1 MSINKRIN
9 LLRKQLGMIQQDFA
23 NKIGVQRVTISWMEK
38 EGNTITKQNIKI
50 ICDTFNVSEKWLLNG
65 EGEMFRPADE
75 PDILD
80 RLQQE
85 LKLTSQEMEIIRT
98 FVELSPEQRRMGI
111 EFVQTFT
118 SKLSDV
124 ASALQEKKS
133 TKNDVSESDTSK
145 KNNINDL
152 DSCHQ
157 PASPARENNSAPPA
171 DNSRPENLTDEE
183 WQLIQMA
190 RQEKRQAS
198 QTSSSTSSD
207 IA

>member
-1 MSINKRIN
+1 
-9 LLRKQLGMIQQDFA
+9 MIQQDFA

-50 ICDTFNVSEKWLLNG
+50 ICDTFNVSETWLLNG
-65 EGEMFRPADE
+65 EGEMFRPADK

-133 TKNDVSESDTSK
+133 KKNDVSESDTSK
-145 KNNINDL
+145 NGNINNL

-157 PASPARENNSAPPA
+157 TASPARENSAPPA
-171 DNSRPENLTDEE
+171 DNSRPESLTDEE

>member
-1 MSINKRIN
+1 MSTNNRMRT
-9 LLRKQLGMIQQDFA
+9 LRKHLNLNQAEFGQ
-23 NKIGVQRVTISWMEK
+23 KIGLKNGAISWMEK

-50 ICDTFNVSEKWLLNG
+50 ICDTFNVSENWLLNG
-65 EGEMFRPADE
+65 EGDMFRPADE

-145 KNNINDL
+145 NGNINNL
-152 DSCHQ
+152 DSCHE
-157 PASPARENNSAPPA
+157 ARQLGKDSAPTA
-171 DNSRPENLTDEE
+171 DDFRPENLTDEE
-183 WQLIQMA
+183 WQLVQLA

>member
-50 ICDTFNVSEKWLLNG
+50 ICDTFNVREDWLLNG
-65 EGEMFRPADE
+65 EGDMFRPADE

-118 SKLSDV
+118 SKLSGVTNALQKEKSQITLTVSPEDYKLFQEIKAEEAEQQ
-124 ASALQEKKS
+124 ASASGS
-133 TKNDVSESDTSK
+133 TAKERKEIS
-145 KNNINDL
+145 
-152 DSCHQ
+152 
-157 PASPARENNSAPPA
+157 
-171 DNSRPENLTDEE
+171 
-183 WQLIQMA
+183 
-190 RQEKRQAS
+190 
-198 QTSSSTSSD
+198 
-207 IA
+207 

>member
-50 ICDTFNVSEKWLLNG
+50 ICDTFNVSEDWLLNG

-145 KNNINDL
+145 NGNINNL
-152 DSCHQ
+152 DSCHE
-157 PASPARENNSAPPA
+157 ARQLEENSAPPA
-171 DNSRPENLTDEE
+171 GDFQPENLTDEE
-183 WQLIQMA
+183 WQLVQLA

>member
-1 MSINKRIN
+1 MSTNNRIKT
-9 LLRKQLGMIQQDFA
+9 LRKHLNLNQAEFGQ
-23 NKIGVQRVTISWMEK
+23 KIGLKNGAISWMEK

-50 ICDTFNVSEKWLLNG
+50 ICDTFNVSENWLLNG

-118 SKLSDV
+118 SKLSDA

-133 TKNDVSESDTSK
+133 KKNDVSESDTSK

-157 PASPARENNSAPPA
+157 TASPARENSAPPA

>member
-50 ICDTFNVSEKWLLNG
+50 ICDTFNVSENWLLNG
-65 EGEMFRPADE
+65 EGDMFRPADE

-145 KNNINDL
+145 NGNINNL

-157 PASPARENNSAPPA
+157 SAPAGENSAPPA

-183 WQLIQMA
+183 WQLIQMS

-198 QTSSSTSSD
+198 PTSSSTSSD

>member
-1 MSINKRIN
+1 MSINRRIN

-50 ICDTFNVSEKWLLNG
+50 ICDTFNVSENWLLNG
-65 EGEMFRPADE
+65 EGEMFRPADK

-118 SKLSDV
+118 SKLSGV
-124 ASALQEKKS
+124 TNALQKEKSQITLTVSPEDYKLFQEIKAEEAEQQVSASGS
-133 TKNDVSESDTSK
+133 TAKEAKEIS
-145 KNNINDL
+145 
-152 DSCHQ
+152 
-157 PASPARENNSAPPA
+157 
-171 DNSRPENLTDEE
+171 
-183 WQLIQMA
+183 
-190 RQEKRQAS
+190 
-198 QTSSSTSSD
+198 
-207 IA
+207 

>member
-50 ICDTFNVSEKWLLNG
+50 ICDTFNVSENWLLNG

-118 SKLSDV
+118 NKLSDV

-145 KNNINDL
+145 KANINNL
-152 DSCHQ
+152 DSCHE
-157 PASPARENNSAPPA
+157 PAPAGENSAPPA

-183 WQLIQMA
+183 WQLVQMS

>member
-1 MSINKRIN
+1 MTINERIK
-9 LLRKQLGMIQQDFA
+9 LLRKELGLNQTDFGE
-23 NKIGVQRVTISWMEK
+23 KIGIKVSQASYIEKAGNPVTQRVVQLICTVF
-38 EGNTITKQNIKI
+38 NI
-50 ICDTFNVSEKWLLNG
+50 SEKWLT
-65 EGEMFRPADE
+65 EGKGDMYTSDE
-75 PDILD
+75 EAILD
-80 RLQQE
+80 KLAGMYDLSESQMIFAKQWLQ
-85 LKLTSQEMEIIRT
+85 LPATAKDAVVDYIVS
-98 FVELSPEQRRMGI
+98 
-111 EFVQTFT
+111 
-118 SKLSDV
+118 V

-145 KNNINDL
+145 KVNINDL

-157 PASPARENNSAPPA
+157 SAPAGENSAPPA

-183 WQLIQMA
+183 WQLVQMA

>member
-50 ICDTFNVSEKWLLNG
+50 ICDTFNVSENWLLNG

-118 SKLSDV
+118 SKLSGVTNALQKEKSQITLTVSPEDYKLFQEIKAEEAEQQ
-124 ASALQEKKS
+124 ASASGS
-133 TKNDVSESDTSK
+133 TAKEQKEIS
-145 KNNINDL
+145 
-152 DSCHQ
+152 
-157 PASPARENNSAPPA
+157 
-171 DNSRPENLTDEE
+171 
-183 WQLIQMA
+183 
-190 RQEKRQAS
+190 
-198 QTSSSTSSD
+198 
-207 IA
+207 

>member
-1 MSINKRIN
+1 MSTNNRIKT
-9 LLRKQLGMIQQDFA
+9 LRKHLNLNQAEFGQ
-23 NKIGVQRVTISWMEK
+23 KIGLKNGAISWMEK

-50 ICDTFNVSEKWLLNG
+50 ICDTFNVSENWLLNG

-145 KNNINDL
+145 KVNINNL

-157 PASPARENNSAPPA
+157 PASPSGENNSAPPA
-171 DNSRPENLTDEE
+171 DNSRPANLTDEE

-198 QTSSSTSSD
+198 QTSSSTNSG

>member
-1 MSINKRIN
+1 MNINHRIKS
-9 LLRKQLGMIQQDFA
+9 LRKHLSMNQNEFGS
-23 NKIGVQRVTISWMEK
+23 KIGLSQRAVSWMEK
-38 EGNTITKQNIKI
+38 EGNTVIPQNIKI
-50 ICDTFNVSEKWLLNG
+50 ICDTFNVSENWLLNG

-124 ASALQEKKS
+124 ASTLQEKKS

-145 KNNINDL
+145 KANINNS

-157 PASPARENNSAPPA
+157 PASPARENSAPPA
-171 DNSRPENLTDEE
+171 DNSRPANLTDEE
-183 WQLIQMA
+183 WQLVQMA
-190 RQEKRQAS
+190 RQEKRQVS

>member
-50 ICDTFNVSEKWLLNG
+50 ICDTFNVNENWLLNG

-80 RLQQE
+80 RLQLE

-124 ASALQEKKS
+124 ASALQEKKQKK
-133 TKNDVSESDTSK
+133 KNDETTITATLSMD
-145 KNNINDL
+145 DY
-152 DSCHQ
+152 
-157 PASPARENNSAPPA
+157 
-171 DNSRPENLTDEE
+171 NLLQEIKAEE
-183 WQLIQMA
+183 AEQ
-190 RQEKRQAS
+190 QAS
-198 QTSSSTSSD
+198 ASGSTAKEKEIS
-207 IA
+207 

>member
-1 MSINKRIN
+1 MSTNNRMKT
-9 LLRKQLGMIQQDFA
+9 LRKHLNLNQAEFGQ
-23 NKIGVQRVTISWMEK
+23 KIGLKNGAISWMEK

-50 ICDTFNVSEKWLLNG
+50 ICDTFNVSEDWLLNG

-133 TKNDVSESDTSK
+133 TKNDVSESGTSK
-145 KNNINDL
+145 KVNIDNL

-157 PASPARENNSAPPA
+157 SAPAGENSAPPA
-171 DNSRPENLTDEE
+171 DNSRPANLTDEE

-198 QTSSSTSSD
+198 QTSSSGSSD

>member
-1 MSINKRIN
+1 MSINRRIN

-50 ICDTFNVSEKWLLNG
+50 ICDTFNVSENWLLNG
-65 EGEMFRPADE
+65 EGEMFRPADK

-118 SKLSDV
+118 SKLSD
-124 ASALQEKKS
+124 AAIALQEKKS
-133 TKNDVSESDTSK
+133 KKNDVSESDTSK
-145 KNNINDL
+145 KVNINNL

-157 PASPARENNSAPPA
+157 TASPARENSAPPA

>member
-1 MSINKRIN
+1 MNINHRIKS
-9 LLRKQLGMIQQDFA
+9 LRKHLSMNQNEFGS
-23 NKIGVQRVTISWMEK
+23 KIGLSQRAVSWMEK
-38 EGNTITKQNIKI
+38 EGNTVIPQNIKI
-50 ICDTFNVSEKWLLNG
+50 ICDTFNVSENWLLNG

-124 ASALQEKKS
+124 ASTLQEKKS
-133 TKNDVSESDTSK
+133 KKNDVSESDTSK
-145 KNNINDL
+145 KVNINNL

-157 PASPARENNSAPPA
+157 TASPARENSAPPA
-171 DNSRPENLTDEE
+171 DNSRPESLTDEE

>member
-1 MSINKRIN
+1 MSTNNRIKT
-9 LLRKQLGMIQQDFA
+9 LRKHLNLNQAEFGQ
-23 NKIGVQRVTISWMEK
+23 KIGLKNGAISWMEK

-50 ICDTFNVSEKWLLNG
+50 ICDTFNVSENWLLNG

-124 ASALQEKKS
+124 ASTLQEKKS
-133 TKNDVSESDTSK
+133 KKNDVSESDTSK
-145 KNNINDL
+145 KVNINNL

-157 PASPARENNSAPPA
+157 TASPARENSASPV

-183 WQLIQMA
+183 WQLVQMA

>member
-50 ICDTFNVSEKWLLNG
+50 ICDTFNVSENWLLNG
-65 EGEMFRPADE
+65 EGEMFRPADK

-133 TKNDVSESDTSK
+133 KKNDVSESDTSK
-145 KNNINDL
+145 KVNINDL

-157 PASPARENNSAPPA
+157 TASPARENSAPPA

>member
-1 MSINKRIN
+1 MNINHRIKN
-9 LLRKQLGMIQQDFA
+9 LRKHLSMNQNEFGS
-23 NKIGVQRVTISWMEK
+23 KIGLSQRAVSWMEK
-38 EGNTITKQNIKI
+38 EGNTVIPQNIKI
-50 ICDTFNVSEKWLLNG
+50 ICDTFNVSEDWLLNG

-75 PDILD
+75 PDVLD

-145 KNNINDL
+145 KVNINVL
-152 DSCHQ
+152 DSCHKS
-157 PASPARENNSAPPA
+157 ASPAGENSAPPA
-171 DNSRPENLTDEE
+171 DNSRPENLSDDE
-183 WQLIQMA
+183 WQLVQMA

-198 QTSSSTSSD
+198 QTSSSTNSA

>member
-1 MSINKRIN
+1 MSTNNRMKT
-9 LLRKQLGMIQQDFA
+9 LRKHLNLNQAEFGQ
-23 NKIGVQRVTISWMEK
+23 KIGLKNGAISWMEK

-50 ICDTFNVSEKWLLNG
+50 ICDTFNVSEDWLLNG

-145 KNNINDL
+145 KVNIDNL

-157 PASPARENNSAPPA
+157 SAPAGENSAPPA
-171 DNSRPENLTDEE
+171 DNSRPANLTDEE

>member
-1 MSINKRIN
+1 MSINRRIN

-50 ICDTFNVSEKWLLNG
+50 ICDTFNVSENWLLNG
-65 EGEMFRPADE
+65 EGEMFRPADK

-118 SKLSDV
+118 SKLSDA

-133 TKNDVSESDTSK
+133 KKNDVSESDTSK
-145 KNNINDL
+145 KVNINDL

-157 PASPARENNSAPPA
+157 TASPARENSAPPA
-171 DNSRPENLTDEE
+171 GDFRPENLTDEE
-183 WQLIQMA
+183 WQLVQMA

>member
-1 MSINKRIN
+1 MSINRRIN

-50 ICDTFNVSEKWLLNG
+50 ICDTFNVSENWLLNG

-124 ASALQEKKS
+124 ASTLQEKKS

-145 KNNINDL
+145 NGNINNL

-157 PASPARENNSAPPA
+157 TASPARENSAPPA